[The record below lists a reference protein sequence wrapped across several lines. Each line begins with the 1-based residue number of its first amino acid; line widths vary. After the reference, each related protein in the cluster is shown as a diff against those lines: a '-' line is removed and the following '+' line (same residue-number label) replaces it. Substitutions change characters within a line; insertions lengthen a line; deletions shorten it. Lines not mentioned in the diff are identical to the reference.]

1 MEELVLQTPGSSLG
15 AGMCKVHF
23 GCALAALH
31 SALQRRWM
39 WPGCLWPAALLCF
52 LCAAGEIKV
61 EGNQGGHHMVQCMMV
76 INLRVM
82 NVQARILAS
91 FKGNLAAGQVLAGA
105 GPWV

>member
-1 MEELVLQTPGSSLG
+1 
-15 AGMCKVHF
+15 
-23 GCALAALH
+23 
-31 SALQRRWM
+31 
-39 WPGCLWPAALLCF
+39 
-52 LCAAGEIKV
+52 
-61 EGNQGGHHMVQCMMV
+61 MVQCMMV